1 MRTIRVKTIDHT
13 GDSVQLMTVDEANGV
28 IKNRGRV
35 LAYDGKTHEQIHK
48 IGDNTEEVVLSRA
61 IVAG

>member
-1 MRTIRVKTIDHT
+1 MRTIRIKTIDST
-13 GDSVQLMTVDEANGV
+13 GDSVQLVSVDEANGL
-28 IKNRGRV
+28 IQNRGRF
-35 LAYDGKTHEQIHK
+35 LAYDGKTNEQIHK